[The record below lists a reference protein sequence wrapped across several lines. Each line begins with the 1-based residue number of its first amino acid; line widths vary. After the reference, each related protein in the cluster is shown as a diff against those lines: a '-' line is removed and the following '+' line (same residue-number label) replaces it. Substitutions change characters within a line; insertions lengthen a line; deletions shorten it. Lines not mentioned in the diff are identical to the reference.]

1 MRKII
6 KFSFHSLSLTIMI
19 ISSLESFLLRLNL
32 RAAQCGKF
40 NIFWP
45 QPPRLVLSSKNMSLV
60 PKRHFK
66 IKIKAILTV
75 TSISNQK
82 SEF

>member
-1 MRKII
+1 MEKQF
-6 KFSFHSLSLTIMI
+6 KLF
-19 ISSLESFLLRLNL
+19 ES
-32 RAAQCGKF
+32 ADAQCGKF